1 MLKQIVTVGALM
13 VTLAFAMACG
23 DIEDIDPKVKIKS
36 NIHIN
41 TNKIVFDYDEHG
53 EYIDSEWTIGELV
66 KDSTWTVENM
76 SAKLIYPKTDNQI
89 TFIGDDVIQLD
100 WGSIAAIRTS
110 ADVPVSLITC
120 KLLSGGGGG
129 LILYLEF
136 ERSGILV
143 CSTVHVL
150 FDSINEMT
158 WVGYENVSIL
168 RRVGDYEWDYE
179 WNDDDDDDDDD
190 GKGKKKDRE

>member
-1 MLKQIVTVGALM
+1 MMKRGIVMMSLLTV
-13 VTLAFAMACG
+13 LAFGIACD
-23 DIEDIDPKVKIKS
+23 DIEELTPKVKIKS

-53 EYIDSEWTIGELV
+53 EHIDGEWTMGELV
-66 KDSTWTVENM
+66 KDSTWTIENIT
-76 SAKLIYPKTDNQI
+76 AKLYPKFGNQI

-100 WGSIAAIRTS
+100 FGAIAAIRTGVDAS
-110 ADVPVSLITC
+110 VSLITC

-129 LILYLEF
+129 FILYLEF
-136 ERSGILV
+136 ERSGIRV

-158 WVGYENVSIL
+158 WVGYESVSIL
-168 RRVGDYEWDYE
+168 RRVGDYE
-179 WNDDDDDDDDD
+179 
-190 GKGKKKDRE
+190 